1 MGTIYI
7 KISRGDM
14 KNKRIKRDPE
24 ILFKITKKEADFVR
38 KLPRTLQD
46 EYEKYLRLKQKS
58 ARLFITLSGS
68 K

>member
-1 MGTIYI
+1 
-7 KISRGDM
+7 M